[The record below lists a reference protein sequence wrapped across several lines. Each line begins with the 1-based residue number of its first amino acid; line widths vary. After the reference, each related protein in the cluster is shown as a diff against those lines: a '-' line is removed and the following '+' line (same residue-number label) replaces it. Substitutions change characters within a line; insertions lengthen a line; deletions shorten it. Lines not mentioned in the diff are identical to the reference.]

1 MSEVS
6 FVQTHCYD
14 AKDLKYETLNSKRD
28 ASVISFEIDQTENT
42 MGDVVVVLS
51 EGEIVFH
58 GMISK
63 VQDGWALATDLN
75 GSLLPANGVIVS

>member
-6 FVQTHCYD
+6 FVQTHCFD
-14 AKDLKYETLNSKRD
+14 AKDFKYETLEQNGGN

-58 GMISK
+58 GIISK
-63 VQDGWALATDLN
+63 VQDGWALAADEKD
-75 GSLLPANGVIVS
+75 SLLPATVQ

>member
-6 FVQTHCYD
+6 FVETHCYD
-14 AKDLKYETLNSKRD
+14 AKNFKYETLEQINGN
-28 ASVISFEIDQTENT
+28 ASLISFEITQEHNT

-58 GMISK
+58 GIISK
-63 VQDGWALATDLN
+63 VQDGWALAHDPKD
-75 GSLLPANGVIVS
+75 SLLPATVQ

>member
-6 FVQTHCYD
+6 FVQTLCFD
-14 AKDLKYETLNSKRD
+14 AKDFKYETMEQINGN
-28 ASVISFEIDQTENT
+28 ASVISFEIDTTVNN

-58 GMISK
+58 GMITK
-63 VQDGWALATDLN
+63 VHDGWALATDAKD
-75 GSLLPANGVIVS
+75 SLLPATVQ

>member
-6 FVQTHCYD
+6 FVQTHCFD
-14 AKDLKYETLNSKRD
+14 AKDFKYETLEQKNGN
-28 ASVISFEIDQTENT
+28 ASLISFEIDQTQNT

-58 GMISK
+58 GIISK
-63 VQDGWALATDLN
+63 VQDGWALASDEKD
-75 GSLLPANGVIVS
+75 SLLPATVQ

>member
-6 FVQTHCYD
+6 FVETHCYD
-14 AKDLKYETLNSKRD
+14 AKDFKYETLEQVNGN
-28 ASVISFEIDQTENT
+28 ASLISFEITQEHNT

-58 GMISK
+58 GIISK
-63 VQDGWALATDLN
+63 VQDGWALAADPS
-75 GSLLPANGVIVS
+75 GSLLPATVQ

>member
-14 AKDLKYETLNSKRD
+14 AKDFKYETLEQVNGN
-28 ASVISFEIDQTENT
+28 ASLISFEIGTNENT

-58 GMISK
+58 GIISK
-63 VQDGWALATDLN
+63 VQDGWALAADPKD
-75 GSLLPANGVIVS
+75 SLLPATVQ

>member
-14 AKDLKYETLNSKRD
+14 AKDFKYETLEQINGN
-28 ASVISFEIDQTENT
+28 ASVISFEIEQTENT

-63 VQDGWALATDLN
+63 VQDGWALATDVN
-75 GSLLPANGVIVS
+75 GSLLPATVQ

>member
-6 FVQTHCYD
+6 FVQTLCFD
-14 AKDLKYETLNSKRD
+14 TKDFKYETMEQVNGN
-28 ASVISFEIDQTENT
+28 ATVISFEIDTAINN

-51 EGEIVFH
+51 DGEIVFH

-63 VQDGWALATDLN
+63 VQDGWALAVDAKD
-75 GSLLPANGVIVS
+75 SLLPATVQ

>member
-1 MSEVS
+1 M
-6 FVQTHCYD
+6 
-14 AKDLKYETLNSKRD
+14 
-28 ASVISFEIDQTENT
+28 ISFEIDQTENT

-63 VQDGWALATDLN
+63 VQDGWALATDLR
-75 GSLLPANGVIVS
+75 LAVPANGVIVS

>member
-6 FVQTHCYD
+6 FVQTLCLD
-14 AKDLKYETLNSKRD
+14 AKELKYETLEQINGN
-28 ASVISFEIDQTENT
+28 ASVISFEISPDYS

-58 GMISK
+58 GLIGRI
-63 VQDGWALATDLN
+63 QDGWALATDTKD
-75 GSLLPANGVIVS
+75 SLLPATVQ